1 MSGSRKVAALL
12 VSAAFLLTAAP
23 AAVAQDD
30 ATTGEAMDMES
41 LTVAVSGVEY
51 AFTGLPTS
59 VPAGTTL
66 TFTNDG
72 AEIHELV
79 LNRLA
84 DGVTESFEELMAL
97 NESGVDLAAE
107 GYIDTEF
114 GDQMLLAVSGQTAE
128 GAITLDQEGRYV
140 ALCFIPTGLE
150 TAKLEELGV
159 DISTLGPGTDP
170 STLSPEAQAFIG
182 EVMGNPP
189 HMAQG
194 MIQEFVVTAE
204 GTEVGPLPGEESAA

>member
-12 VSAAFLLTAAP
+12 MSATFLLSAAP
-23 AAVAQDD
+23 VVAQDEM
-30 ATTGEAMDMES
+30 ATDDPMDMEG
-41 LTVAVSGVEY
+41 LTVEVGGVEY

-72 AEIHELV
+72 AEVHELV
-79 LNRLA
+79 VTRLA
-84 DGVTESFEELMAL
+84 DDVTESFEELMAL
-97 NESGVDLAAE
+97 NESGVDLEAE

-114 GDQMLLAVSGQTAE
+114 GDQMLLAIAGQTAE
-128 GAITLDQEGRYV
+128 GSITLEKEGRYV

-150 TAKLEELGV
+150 SAKLEELGV
-159 DISTLGPGTDP
+159 DISTLGPDTDP
-170 STLSPEAQAFIG
+170 STLSPEVQAFLG
-182 EVMGNPP
+182 EVMANPP

-194 MIQEFVVTAE
+194 MIEEFVVTAE
-204 GTEVGPLPGEESAA
+204 GTEVGPLPAEEEAA